1 MNKLIKKTYMN
12 SPFWL
17 KKIFANVEG
26 IRRNYYRR
34 SGSYIR
40 YYNTIQIERIFEEY
54 NLKDQLEKFNNLLRY
69 VKDKIPF
76 YKEYLHFD
84 YLNSINDIEKMIV
97 SSIVRNFP
105 SGPHWT
111 KLLCAWLRYAEEY
124 LS

>member
-54 NLKDQLEKFNNLLRY
+54 NLKDQLEKFNNLLGTLRINPILQR
-69 VKDKIPF
+69 VF
-76 YKEYLHFD
+76 AFD
-84 YLNSINDIEKMIV
+84 YLNSVNDMKRFITNKN
-97 SSIVRNFP
+97 R
-105 SGPHWT
+105 
-111 KLLCAWLRYAEEY
+111 
-124 LS
+124 